1 MNGKGSKRRPEDQ
14 ERMERNWAKIQW
26 RRDKREK
33 EKRDWV
39 AQVVEDMNPD
49 KRSPHF

>member
-14 ERMERNWAKIQW
+14 ERIDRNWAKIQW

-33 EKRDWV
+33 EKREWV
-39 AQVVEDMNPD
+39 QQVVEDMNED
-49 KRSPHF
+49 KRKVQF